1 MDKIRVIS
9 RERNLVQKVTGL
21 LENNFIVT
29 SKKMPENFSYFQLN
43 NPSLDKEDVND
54 VGLIVLDLTNLIIDK
69 SFLSKSISDSQGY
82 SENILDL
89 SNKNYDYA
97 LLKELKR
104 IQIPKLLIMNVDQA
118 ELLLGNLIRYE
129 DVVLLKQ
136 LSEELLLRVNLI
148 LNKYNTTDLKNIIII
163 EDMIINLE
171 KYELSV
177 NGSVIELTFKEFE
190 MMKYL
195 IQNENKVFSRNI
207 LLSKIWGYDFYGGNR
222 TVDVHMRRIRSKLP
236 SPYDQMFKTIRNVGY
251 MFSQKI

>member
-89 SNKNYDYA
+89 SNKNYDYM

>member
-21 LENNFIVT
+21 LENSFIVT

-89 SNKNYDYA
+89 SNKNYDYM

-207 LLSKIWGYDFYGGNR
+207 L
-222 TVDVHMRRIRSKLP
+222 
-236 SPYDQMFKTIRNVGY
+236 
-251 MFSQKI
+251 

>member
-54 VGLIVLDLTNLIIDK
+54 VGLIVLDLTNLLIDK
-69 SFLSKSISDSQGY
+69 SSLSKSMGDSQGY

-89 SNKNYDYA
+89 SNKNYDYM

-148 LNKYNTTDLKNIIII
+148 LNKYNATDLKNIIII

>member
-1 MDKIRVIS
+1 MNKIRVIS

-89 SNKNYDYA
+89 SNKNYDYM

-148 LNKYNTTDLKNIIII
+148 LNKYNATDLKNIIII

-177 NGSVIELTFKEFE
+177 NGIVIELTFKEFE

>member
-1 MDKIRVIS
+1 MNKIRVIS

-89 SNKNYDYA
+89 SNKNYDYM

-148 LNKYNTTDLKNIIII
+148 LNKYNATDLKNIIII

-177 NGSVIELTFKEFE
+177 NGIVVELTFKEFE

>member
-29 SKKMPENFSYFQLN
+29 SKKMPENFSYFQLD

-89 SNKNYDYA
+89 SNKNYDYM

-104 IQIPKLLIMNVDQA
+104 IQVPKLLIMNVDQA

-148 LNKYNTTDLKNIIII
+148 LNKYNATDLKNIIII

>member
-89 SNKNYDYA
+89 SNKNYDYM

-148 LNKYNTTDLKNIIII
+148 LNKYNATDLKNIIII

>member
-89 SNKNYDYA
+89 SNKNYDYM

-104 IQIPKLLIMNVDQA
+104 IQVPKLLIMNVDQA

-148 LNKYNTTDLKNIIII
+148 LNKYNATDLKNIIII

-177 NGSVIELTFKEFE
+177 NGIVIELTFKEFE